1 MLACSIRSALGFS
14 QDELCYS
21 SLEHYVICGTIVS
34 LQFCPS
40 SSFFLPFFLP
50 VKMSTCGFASVV
62 LLSNLFPIMNTSVH
76 TWSKGK
82 WRWGNVFPSDQWI
95 SDVTLNRWLSNAEI
109 HIWIKEGC
117 VCVCRN
123 AFFSLRDSS
132 QYRKMKTEFLQN
144 GGFILTKYF
153 FLLFF
158 YSLFEKN
165 VKHVESGRHS
175 CAALE

>member
-1 MLACSIRSALGFS
+1 MLAYSIRSALGFS

-21 SLEHYVICGTIVS
+21 SLEHYVFGTLCGTIVS

-40 SSFFLPFFLP
+40 SSFFVPFFLP

-109 HIWIKEGC
+109 HIWIKEGGVS

-132 QYRKMKTEFLQN
+132 QYRKWDENWIFAERRFHFN
-144 GGFILTKYF
+144 
-153 FLLFF
+153 
-158 YSLFEKN
+158 
-165 VKHVESGRHS
+165 
-175 CAALE
+175 